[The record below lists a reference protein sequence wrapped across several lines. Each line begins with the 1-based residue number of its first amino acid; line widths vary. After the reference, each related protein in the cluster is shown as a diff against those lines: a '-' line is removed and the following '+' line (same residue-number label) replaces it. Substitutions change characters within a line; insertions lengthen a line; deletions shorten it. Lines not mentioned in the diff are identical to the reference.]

1 MSWSSDLMYLKDAV
15 DELCEQQYLWA
26 DNDNPSPDELEE
38 FIDKFEEVQSLIFEI
53 SNKLPED
60 E

>member
-1 MSWSSDLMYLKDAV
+1 MSWSSDLIYLKDAV
-15 DELCEQQYLWA
+15 DELCGQQESWI
-26 DNDNPSPDELEE
+26 DSDNPSPDELEE

-53 SNKLPED
+53 NNKLPED

>member
-1 MSWSSDLMYLKDAV
+1 MKWSLIVFNLKDTV
-15 DELCEQQYLWA
+15 DELYDLQESWI
-26 DNDNPSPDELEE
+26 DSNNPSSDELEE

-53 SNKLPED
+53 NNKLPED